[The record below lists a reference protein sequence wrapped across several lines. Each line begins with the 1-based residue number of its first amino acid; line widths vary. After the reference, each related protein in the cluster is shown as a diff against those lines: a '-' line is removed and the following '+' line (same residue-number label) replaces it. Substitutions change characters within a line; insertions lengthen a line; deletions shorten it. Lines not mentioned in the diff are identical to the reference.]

1 MQDGLGRALA
11 PQSIALVGIPRSA
24 KSGKVFLQGIQEQGF
39 SGPIYLIHPT
49 AAEIDGLKAY
59 KSLLQVPGPV
69 DMVIIMSPKET
80 VFDVLQDCAR
90 KQVKAVVLYTSGFSE
105 LGDADGR
112 LKEKRMRDI
121 AREAG
126 FHLIGPNCMGVYSP
140 ISKLACFPGLPQTPG
155 ALGFISQ
162 SGSLMNL
169 FVRACAAEEV
179 FFSHA
184 VSCGNS
190 ADVGIPDLLTWLAQ
204 DERTRV
210 ICSYCE
216 GVAQPR
222 DLMAA
227 LRATVPRKP
236 LILWKVGLTG
246 AGSRAAASHTG
257 AMTGEGVLWK
267 SLFRQFHVL
276 DVYDIEEM
284 VDLTTA
290 FYHLAPHRTAGR
302 IVILSGPGGPA
313 VAAADAVERNGLS
326 MAVLQE
332 GTIARLRAVLPP
344 TGTSPTNPVDVG
356 LSGSLTPSL
365 YQKALDAVLDDPGV
379 DAVLSLVAGRTIET
393 REDYV
398 RGLLA
403 AHQRTDKHVIAI
415 AYPGSFQLGQ
425 DDLLMPLRQNGIPV
439 YTTPE
444 RALRAYARMVGY
456 YRFRIPFL
464 ASSGQI
470 P

>member
-11 PQSIALVGIPRSA
+11 PKSIALVGIPRGA
-24 KSGKVFLQGIQEQGF
+24 KSGRVFLQGILEQGF
-39 SGPIYLIHPT
+39 TGPIYPIHPS
-49 AAEIDGLKAY
+49 ADEIDGLKAY
-59 KSLLQVPGPV
+59 KSLLHVPDFV

-80 VFDVLQDCAR
+80 VFDVLRDCAR
-90 KQVKAVVLYTSGFSE
+90 KRVKSVVLYTSGFSE

-112 LKEKRMRDI
+112 IEEQRMRHL

-126 FHLIGPNCMGVYSP
+126 FRLIGPNCMGVYSP
-140 ISKLACFPGLPQTPG
+140 ISKLACFPDLPITPG
-155 ALGFISQ
+155 KLGFISQ

-169 FVRACAAEEV
+169 FVRACAAEGV
-179 FFSHA
+179 FISHA

-190 ADVGIPDLLTWLAQ
+190 ADVGIPELLTWLAQ
-204 DERTRV
+204 DDHTDV

-222 DLMAA
+222 DLMDA
-227 LRATVPRKP
+227 LRETVSRKP
-236 LILWKVGLTG
+236 LVLWKVGLTG

-257 AMTGEGVLWK
+257 AMTGEGALWK

-276 DVYDIEEM
+276 DVYDVEEM
-284 VDLTTA
+284 TDLTKA
-290 FYHLAPHRTAGR
+290 FYHLGPHWTAGR
-302 IVILSGPGGPA
+302 MVILSGPGGPA
-313 VAAADAVERNGLS
+313 VAAADAVERNGLT

-332 GTIARLRAVLPP
+332 GTISRLKAVLPP

-365 YQKALDAVLDDPGV
+365 YQKAFHAVLDDPNV
-379 DAVLSLVAGRTIET
+379 DAVLSLVAGRTAET
-393 REDYV
+393 RADYV
-398 RGLLA
+398 QSVLE
-403 AHQRTDKHVIAI
+403 AHRETDKHIIVI

-425 DDLLMPLRQNGIPV
+425 DDGLMPLRQNGIPV

-456 YRFRIPFL
+456 YRYRM
-464 ASSGQI
+464 G
-470 P
+470 